1 MADGLRSLKYG
12 MGDQTTSNPSWTKQD
27 LKNIALLGGN
37 IISPAHDIQEY
48 QQGVQRTIKG
58 DLWGIPQSLAGLL
71 GIAIPGSKYIKKG
84 TTKLINKIIPPK
96 KTTPV
101 HREVETL
108 PKERIPEGKEVKVYH
123 GTRHQYKSDIFKT
136 PDNVLYTSRNPHEA
150 SLFAKNPGETVFPP
164 AGGSSGV
171 PIFPVRDPNINTY
184 SQGARVYPLRIKKD
198 AKIFDPSR
206 DDHWKKLME
215 DNGFKQWLQNMHTDY
230 NKFYIDTPIDMIRDP
245 KKFRKLFRK
254 NKYFGPVGHFV
265 ENEAL
270 QPILKRHGFHG
281 FTVREAGEVNVGMFL
296 DSEGGSDML
305 KYLHE
310 KYKGGMIERNPY
322 QKEMRAI

>member
-1 MADGLRSLKYG
+1 MAEGLRSLKYG
-12 MGDQTTSNPSWTKQD
+12 IGDQTTSNPSWTKQD
-27 LKNIALLGGN
+27 LKNMGLLAAN

-48 QQGVQRTIKG
+48 QTGVERTLRG
-58 DLWGIPQSLAGLL
+58 DLWGLPQGLAGLL

-84 TTKLINKIIPPK
+84 TSKLIDRIVPSKKPTTVSRDIDTPPK
-96 KTTPV
+96 EK
-101 HREVETL
+101 
-108 PKERIPEGKEVKVYH
+108 IPEGQEIKVFH
-123 GTRHQYKSDIFKT
+123 GTKHPYKQDIFQT
-136 PDNVLYTSRNPHEA
+136 PDNVLYTTRNPHEA
-150 SLFAKNPGETVFPP
+150 SLFAKNASPQDFG
-164 AGGSSGV
+164 
-171 PIFPVRDPNINTY
+171 TY
-184 SQGARVYPLRIKKD
+184 STGARVYPLRIKKN

-215 DNGFKQWLQNMHTDY
+215 DNGFKQWIQNMHTKHNQLLVDE
-230 NKFYIDTPIDMIRDP
+230 PIDMIRDP

-254 NKYFGPVGHFV
+254 NKYFGQVGHFI
-265 ENEAL
+265 EDEAL

>member
-1 MADGLRSLKYG
+1 MASEEYSKLESTWLADNPGKDESDFQAYMEQTNPDILDAMFG
-12 MGDQTTSNPSWTKQD
+12 EGIVEGDKE
-27 LKNIALLGGN
+27 KF
-37 IISPAHDIQEY
+37 DIEFID
-48 QQGVQRTIKG
+48 RMK
-58 DLWGIPQSLAGLL
+58 
-71 GIAIPGSKYIKKG
+71 KKG
-84 TTKLINKIIPPK
+84 MSDEEAAAKLAEYYAKI
-96 KTTPV
+96 
-101 HREVETL
+101 E
-108 PKERIPEGKEVKVYH
+108 ERIPEGKEVKVYH

-136 PDNVLYTSRNPHEA
+136 PDNVLYTTRNPHEA
-150 SLFAKNPGETVFPP
+150 SLFAKNASPQDFG
-164 AGGSSGV
+164 
-171 PIFPVRDPNINTY
+171 TY
-184 SQGARVYPLRIKKD
+184 STGARVYPLRIKKN

-215 DNGFKQWLQNMHTDY
+215 DNGFKQWIQNMHTKHNQLLVDE
-230 NKFYIDTPIDMIRDP
+230 PIDMIRDP

-254 NKYFGPVGHFV
+254 NKYFGQVGHFI
-265 ENEAL
+265 EDEAL